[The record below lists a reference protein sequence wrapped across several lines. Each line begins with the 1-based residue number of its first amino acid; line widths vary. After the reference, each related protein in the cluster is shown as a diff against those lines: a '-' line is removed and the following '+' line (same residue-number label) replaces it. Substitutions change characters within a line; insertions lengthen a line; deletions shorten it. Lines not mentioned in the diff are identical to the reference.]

1 MQELIATGTMRLDVF
16 LANTGA
22 AASRIKARDMVKDGL
37 VLVNGRIARKPALV
51 LKEGDQIQV
60 SATGEPV
67 TETRLHTADLQL
79 EVLYEDDAC
88 MVINKPAG
96 ISVHP
101 GAGIPDDADTILHGI
116 AHLFAERT
124 LPFSSSAVL
133 VHRLDKDTTGCLLIA
148 KNPAA
153 HKALQM
159 QFEKRTVEKTYLAI
173 VAGVPDPP
181 AAIIEA
187 SIGRSSHDRTKMTVY
202 GSNRSREAKTTYR
215 TLCAGKEASL
225 IACDLHTGR
234 THQIRVHMSTIGHAI
249 LGDAT
254 YTSVAADTLAAAHDI
269 KSICLHARTLTFRSP
284 SDETKRTVT
293 APLPSAFLGV
303 LHEFGLQEPKEA

>member
-1 MQELIATGTMRLDVF
+1 
-16 LANTGA
+16 
-22 AASRIKARDMVKDGL
+22 
-37 VLVNGRIARKPALV
+37 
-51 LKEGDQIQV
+51 
-60 SATGEPV
+60 
-67 TETRLHTADLQL
+67 
-79 EVLYEDDAC
+79 

-101 GAGIPDDADTILHGI
+101 GAGIPADADTILHGI
-116 AHLFAERT
+116 APLFAERT

-148 KNPAA
+148 KNQQA
-153 HKALQM
+153 HKELQM
-159 QFEKRTVEKTYLAI
+159 QFEHRTVGKTYLAI
-173 VAGVPDPP
+173 VAGIPDPP

-215 TLCAGKEASL
+215 TISAAREASL

-234 THQIRVHMSTIGHAI
+234 THQIRVHMSTIGHPI

-254 YTSVAADTLAAAHDI
+254 YTSAAADALSTSHAIHG
-269 KSICLHARTLTFRSP
+269 ICLHARTLTFRSP
-284 SDETKRTVT
+284 ADKKIHTVT
-293 APLPSAFLGV
+293 APLPSSFLAS
-303 LHEFGLQEPKEA
+303 LAAFGLKEPTDA